1 MADQASDAQAH
12 LERAADMVWEA
23 IQRLEEAQ
31 RILFKAG
38 DAYVAQVYGDGVRAV
53 IEVTEDMADAVGDLT
68 QCHIEIGK
76 IGKRDKGRG
85 WKDS

>member
-1 MADQASDAQAH
+1 MADHDPDAHAH

-38 DAYVAQVYGDGVRAV
+38 DCYVAQVYGDGVRAV
-53 IEVTEDMADAVGDLT
+53 IEVTEEMAEAVGDLT
-68 QCHIEIGK
+68 QCHIEIGR
-76 IGKRDKGRG
+76 IGKRDKGRLM
-85 WKDS
+85 